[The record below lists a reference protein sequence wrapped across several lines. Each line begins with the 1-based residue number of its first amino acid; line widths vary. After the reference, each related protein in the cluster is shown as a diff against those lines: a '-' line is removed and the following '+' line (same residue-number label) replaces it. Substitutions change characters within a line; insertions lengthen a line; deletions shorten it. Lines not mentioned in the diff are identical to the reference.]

1 MRKIKL
7 FMTAVAIISFGGIS
21 AQSESSQIQLGVKV
35 GANYSNVYDS
45 QGQEYKADGKIGLAV
60 GAFLS
65 VPIGTYF
72 GIQPELLF
80 SQKGYQ
86 ASGTVLGSNVNF
98 TRTSNY
104 IDVPI
109 FFTVKPDDLVT
120 IMIGPQYSF
129 LTSQKDVFNNPIT
142 NVTIEQDFATDNIRK
157 NTLCLVTGIDVNLS
171 RIVLGAR
178 VGWDLFNNN
187 GDGTSTTPNNK
198 NVYGQ
203 ATIGYRL

>member
-1 MRKIKL
+1 MK
-7 FMTAVAIISFGGIS
+7 TNIILTTVLAFIMVSSIS
-21 AQSESSQIQLGVKV
+21 AQSESSHIQFGGKV
-35 GANYSNVYDS
+35 GLNYSNVYDS
-45 QGQEYKADGKIGLAV
+45 QGQEYKADGKIGLA
-60 GAFLS
+60 GGIFLS
-65 VPIGTYF
+65 IPIGTYF

-86 ASGTVLGSNVNF
+86 AYGTIFGSDVNF

-120 IMIGPQYSF
+120 IMIGPQYSY
-129 LTSQKDVFNNPIT
+129 LMSQKDVFNNPIS
-142 NVTIEQDFATDNIRK
+142 NVIVEQDFATDNIRK
-157 NTLCLVTGIDVNLS
+157 NTMCLVTGVDINLN
-171 RIVLGAR
+171 RFVIGAR

>member
-1 MRKIKL
+1 
-7 FMTAVAIISFGGIS
+7 MTAMAILMVGSIS
-21 AQSESSQIQLGVKV
+21 AQSESNQIQFGAKV

-45 QGQEYKADGKIGLAV
+45 QGQEYKADGKIGLAA

-65 VPIGTYF
+65 IPIGTYF
-72 GIQPELLF
+72 GLQPEILF

-86 ASGTVLGSNVNF
+86 ATGTVLGSELSF

-109 FFTVKPDDLVT
+109 FFTVKPDELVT
-120 IMIGPQYSF
+120 IMIGPQYSY
-129 LTSQKDVFNNPIT
+129 LIGQKDVFVNPIS
-142 NVTIEQDFATDNIRK
+142 NVVVEEDFAADNIRK
-157 NTLCLVTGIDVNLS
+157 NTLCLVTGFDVNLD
-171 RIVLGAR
+171 RFVIGAR

-203 ATIGYRL
+203 ATIGFRL

>member
-1 MRKIKL
+1 MKTNNFL
-7 FMTAVAIISFGGIS
+7 MAALALLMVGSIS
-21 AQSESSQIQLGVKV
+21 AQTESSQLQFGAKV

-60 GAFLS
+60 GGFIS
-65 VPIGTYF
+65 IPIGTYF

-98 TRTSNY
+98 KRTSNY
-104 IDVPI
+104 IDLPI

-120 IMIGPQYSF
+120 IMIGPQYSY
-129 LTSQKDVFNNPIT
+129 LISQKDVFLNPIS
-142 NVTIEQDFATDNIRK
+142 NVVVQQDFNTDNIRK
-157 NTLCLVTGIDVNLS
+157 NTVCLVTGVDVNLA
-171 RIVLGAR
+171 RFVIGAR

-198 NVYGQ
+198 NVYAQ
-203 ATIGYRL
+203 ATIGFRL

>member
-1 MRKIKL
+1 MKKMKL
-7 FMTAVAIISFGGIS
+7 VMTALTIIMAGSIS
-21 AQSESSQIQLGVKV
+21 AQSESSQIQFGGKV
-35 GANYSNVYDS
+35 GVNYSNVYDS
-45 QGQEYKADGKIGLAV
+45 QGQEYKADGKIGLAG

-65 VPIGTYF
+65 IPVGTYF
-72 GIQPELLF
+72 GIQPEIMF

-86 ASGTVLGSNVNF
+86 ASANVLGSDVNF

-120 IMIGPQYSF
+120 IMIGPQYSY
-129 LTSQKDVFNNPIT
+129 LINQKDVFKNPIS
-142 NVTIEQDFATDNIRK
+142 NVIVEQDFATDNIRK
-157 NTLCLVTGIDVNLS
+157 NTLCLVSGVDINLD
-171 RIVLGAR
+171 RFVIGAR

-187 GDGTSTTPNNK
+187 GDGTSSTPNNK

-203 ATIGYRL
+203 ATIGFRL

>member
-45 QGQEYKADGKIGLAV
+45 QGQEYKADGKIGLAA

-157 NTLCLVTGIDVNLS
+157 NTLCLVTGIDVNFS